1 MKRFFRAIGMKQLL
15 ANSRGYT
22 MPELVVIMGIIA
34 IFSASAIP
42 NYSRWVLKR
51 QVDGEAKKLSMELQ
65 LARISAIKNNN
76 NVRVTFNNPAANQY
90 TVHDD
95 SNNDNVVNGGE
106 IVKTVPLIP
115 RVSFGVFGAGIIDPN
130 GTVIVNPITLT
141 TGGTVLI
148 FNSRGQASASGSV
161 SLIPTSEAGLS
172 NLLLRSVSF
181 IQATGN
187 VEYWEYLNDSNTW
200 L

>member
-1 MKRFFRAIGMKQLL
+1 MERFFKAIGMKQLL
-15 ANSRGYT
+15 ANSKGYNII
-22 MPELVVIMGIIA
+22 ELVVVMGIVA

-51 QVDGEAKKLSMELQ
+51 QVDGEAKKLSMDLQ

-76 NVRVTFNNPAANQY
+76 NVVVTFNNPAANQY

-95 SNNDNVVNGGE
+95 TNNDNVVNGVE
-106 IVKTVPLIP
+106 IVKTVPLMP

-130 GTVIVNPITLT
+130 GTLIVNPITLS
-141 TGGTVLI
+141 TGGTVLT

-161 SLIPTSEAGLS
+161 SLIPTSEVGLS
-172 NLLLRSVSF
+172 NNLLRSVSF

-187 VEYWEYLNDSNTW
+187 VEYWEYIAAQNIW